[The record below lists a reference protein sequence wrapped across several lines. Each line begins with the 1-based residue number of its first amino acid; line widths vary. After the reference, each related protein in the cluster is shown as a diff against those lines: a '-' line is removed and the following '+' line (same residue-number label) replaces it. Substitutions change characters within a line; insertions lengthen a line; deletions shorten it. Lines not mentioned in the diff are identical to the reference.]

1 MGLRKKSGHNLDYL
15 VIFTMSNE
23 NHEELR
29 PCTLLKDSIY
39 FCLPTFVSA
48 HTFAHK
54 ARRRLHSTPAR
65 QYSLGIPLAFY

>member
-39 FCLPTFVSA
+39 FCLPTFVIA
-48 HTFAHK
+48 T
-54 ARRRLHSTPAR
+54 RLRTKQGVVYTPR
-65 QYSLGIPLAFY
+65 PLDSILWGFH